1 MRKLHRR
8 IQSPAALF
16 AFEAAARHL
25 SFTTAAEELNV
36 SQPAVSLSVKKLEQA
51 LGTKLFERR
60 HRTIKLTEA
69 GERFYADVS
78 FGLMH
83 ILNSAESV
91 ASRLPEEHVSFTCS
105 TAFAHYWMLP
115 RLATFRRNNPDI
127 EIRLQ
132 TTDKDIDIAE
142 EPLSFAVRL
151 GSGDWPGY
159 ESLRLGPEMIY
170 PVCSPAYLEKA
181 GQPKSDTEL
190 LSHELIHLEE
200 PFRPRAG
207 WRDWFAAQGIDY
219 VDTGGGLRFNDYAL
233 VIQAAIAGEGI
244 AYGWDHIVEKVV
256 KQGLL
261 VRVGTGLYNIGRGH
275 YVIWPENQP
284 PGPKAERVLEW
295 LKTQAKAVDR

>member
-1 MRKLHRR
+1 MRKLYQR

-25 SFTTAAEELNV
+25 SFTEAAGELNV

-51 LGTKLFERR
+51 LGTQLFERG
-60 HRTIKLTEA
+60 HRSIRLTEA

-83 ILNSAESV
+83 ILNSADAV
-91 ASRLPEEHVSFTCS
+91 ASRPEDHVSLSCS

-115 RLATFRRNNPDI
+115 RLATFRRGNPDI

-132 TTDKDIDIAE
+132 TTDKDVDIAE
-142 EPLSFAVRL
+142 EGLSFGVRL
-151 GSGDWPGY
+151 GSGQWPGY
-159 ESLRLGPEMIY
+159 QGLRLGPEVIY

-181 GQPKSDTEL
+181 GRPKNAAAL
-190 LSHELIHLEE
+190 FAHKLIHLEE

-207 WRDWFAAQGIDY
+207 WRDWFVAQGLDY
-219 VDTGGGLRFNDYAL
+219 VDTGGGLRLNDYAL

-244 AYGWDHIVEKVV
+244 AYGWDHIVETVV
-256 KQGLL
+256 RQGLL
-261 VRVGTGLYNIGRGH
+261 ERLDIGVFDVGQGH
-275 YVIWPENQP
+275 YVVWPENRP
-284 PGPKAERVLEW
+284 HGPKAERVLDW
-295 LKTQAKAVDR
+295 LMKQAVI

>member
-1 MRKLHRR
+1 MKKLYRR

-25 SFTTAAEELNV
+25 SFTAAAGELNV
-36 SQPAVSLSVKKLEQA
+36 SQPAISLSVKKLEQA

-60 HRTIKLTEA
+60 HRTIRLTEA

-91 ASRLPEEHVSFTCS
+91 ARRVPEEHVSILCS

-115 RLATFRRNNPDI
+115 RLATFRRHNTDI
-127 EIRLQ
+127 DIRLQ
-132 TTDKDIDIAE
+132 TTDKDIDIAD

-159 ESLRLGPEMIY
+159 RSLRLGPEKIY

-181 GQPKSDTEL
+181 GKPGTASDL
-190 LSHELIHLEE
+190 PDHELIHLDE
-200 PFRPRAG
+200 PYRPRAV
-207 WRDWFAAQGIDY
+207 WRDWFGAQGIDY
-219 VDTGGGLRFNDYAL
+219 VDRGGGLRFNDYAL

-244 AYGWDHIVEKVV
+244 AYGWDHIS
-256 KQGLL
+256 
-261 VRVGTGLYNIGRGH
+261 RGRG
-275 YVIWPENQP
+275 EA
-284 PGPKAERVLEW
+284 GSAG
-295 LKTQAKAVDR
+295 TA